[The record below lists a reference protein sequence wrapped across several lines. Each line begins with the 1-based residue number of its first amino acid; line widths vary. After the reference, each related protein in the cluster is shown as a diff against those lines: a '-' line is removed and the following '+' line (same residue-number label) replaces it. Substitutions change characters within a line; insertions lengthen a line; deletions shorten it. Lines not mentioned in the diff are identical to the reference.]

1 MIGDEYTS
9 VSAGFKSALA
19 VFCVAVCFLLLSPW
33 IAYARLPTSMKSPIK
48 VKGPLSALR
57 ACVNEITAGTKT
69 STKGYDLH
77 SKKGQSFAMLNI
89 NFRPQVIL
97 PPEHVRW
104 LATQPEDILSHAKAR
119 DDADALGYIW
129 PLFDVSALH
138 SFSKVLQNDLTRN
151 VTQTEKDILEE
162 VQHIMDQLVSAADTW
177 KEMNMVQAFERIMYQ
192 TTQRVYVGLPLC
204 RETTY
209 MRYVK
214 GYARSLGTAM
224 VFAAQ
229 LTPWPLRQA
238 TALLAGLPV
247 YYYVLRVR
255 SYLSPLFK
263 ERMERRKA
271 NGGTKEDLPED
282 GPGNLITWMSNGVL
296 SGVGPKSVS
305 PNEMVT
311 WLGILVL
318 LPTDNLW
325 TTCTNV
331 LLDLLSFASD
341 HAYLHTI
348 REEAKTVF
356 ASSRKSGKPVS
367 HGLHHID
374 SAIRESLRMNS
385 LSPRSLHRQ
394 VVRRRGVVLPDGQK
408 VPVGTWLCVLSGN
421 IQRDEDFY
429 DDAQTYKP
437 FRFVPKLAESGGDK
451 APLLP
456 LTNEKY
462 LTFGYGRHACPGRW
476 FSFQI
481 MKIVIAYILLNY
493 DIRPL
498 DKRPDNIKFAD
509 LNIPHLSHIIKI
521 KRIAE
526 SQ

>member
-1 MIGDEYTS
+1 MIGEQYTS
-9 VSAGFKSALA
+9 IITGFKSALA
-19 VFCVAVCFLLLSPW
+19 VSCIAVSLFLLSPW
-33 IAYARLPTSMKSPIK
+33 IAYARLPSSIKSPIK
-48 VKGPLSALR
+48 AKGPLSALR
-57 ACVNEITAGTKT
+57 ACLNEISAGAKT
-69 STKGYDLH
+69 STRGYELY

-104 LATQPEDILSHAKAR
+104 LVTQPEDILSHAKAS

-129 PLFDVSALH
+129 PLFDASALH
-138 SFSKVLQNDLTRN
+138 SFSKVLQIDLTRN
-151 VTQTEKDILEE
+151 VTQTEKDVLEE
-162 VQHIMDQLVSAADTW
+162 VQHIMDELVGQTESW
-177 KEMNMVQAFERIMYQ
+177 KEVNMVQAFERIMYQ
-192 TTQRVYVGLPLC
+192 ATQRVYVGLPLC
-204 RETTY
+204 RDSTY
-209 MRYVK
+209 MGYMK

-229 LTPWPLRQA
+229 LTPWPLRQV

-263 ERMERRKA
+263 ERMERLKEK
-271 NGGTKEDLPED
+271 GGTQDDNLEGEPS
-282 GPGNLITWMSNGVL
+282 NLITWMSNGVL
-296 SGVGPKSVS
+296 SGVGPKSIS
-305 PNEMVT
+305 PSEMVT
-311 WLGILVL
+311 WLGILAL

-331 LLDLLSFASD
+331 LLDLLSSESE

-348 REEAKTVF
+348 REEARTVF
-356 ASSRKSGKPVS
+356 ASSKESGKPVS

-394 VVRRRGVVLPDGQK
+394 VVRRGGVVLPDGQK
-408 VPVGTWLCVLSGN
+408 VPTGTWLCVLSGN
-421 IQRDEDFY
+421 IQRDEDY
-429 DDAQTYKP
+429 YEDAQTYKP
-437 FRFVPKLAESGGDK
+437 FRFVPKLTEAGGDK

-476 FSFQI
+476 FSFQV
-481 MKIVIAYILLNY
+481 MKIVIAYILANY
-493 DIRPL
+493 DIQPL
-498 DKRPDNIKFAD
+498 EKRPDNIVFAD
-509 LNIPHLSHIIKI
+509 LNIPHLSLIIRI
-521 KRIAE
+521 KRMT
-526 SQ
+526 